1 LTDPHCTIGDV
12 RRRRSG
18 VLAIVAGALS
28 LTLATSACS
37 GGPGRTAQR
46 APTRSDAG
54 RPAEVVGV
62 ETGTAPTTTFGVGSR
77 TFTFVRSSDRVIK
90 TTVWYPAKARGGAGA
105 AVASGRFPV
114 VVFSHGLT
122 AVPTDYR
129 DLVTR
134 WAAAG
139 FIVVGPA
146 YPHTSRGVKRFEVL
160 DVVNQPADASF
171 ALSQVLAL
179 DRSSTDVLRGHLNAD
194 RLAAAGHSA
203 GAITTVGLF
212 ANGRDERLDAGIV
225 LAGNGLGMGSTY
237 VGAPAALLFVHGD
250 QDPITP
256 YSLGV
261 GAFDAAPATWPKAFL
276 TLSGQGHIDPY
287 LRRDRPAFRAVAAI
301 TTDFLRWTLYGD
313 PAAKAR
319 LAGDAKGAGS
329 LDSRF

>member
-12 RRRRSG
+12 RRRLSRALA
-18 VLAIVAGALS
+18 VLAGALS
-28 LTLATSACS
+28 LTLATAACTA
-37 GGPGRTAQR
+37 GPGRAAQR
-46 APTRSDAG
+46 VSTEAGAG
-54 RPAEVVGV
+54 RPEQVGV
-62 ETGTAPTTTFGVGSR
+62 QTGTAPTTTFGVGSR
-77 TFTFVRSSDRVIK
+77 TLTFVRSSDRLLR
-90 TTVWYPAKARGGAGA
+90 TSVWYPAKGRGGAGT
-105 AVASGRFPV
+105 AVATGRFPV

-129 DLVTR
+129 ELVTR

-139 FIVVGPA
+139 FVVVGPA
-146 YPHTSRGVKRFEVL
+146 YPHTSRGVKQFEVL

-171 ALSQVLAL
+171 VLTQVLAL
-179 DRSSTDVLRGHLNAD
+179 DTSKTDGLRGHLNAE

-212 ANGRDERLDAGIV
+212 ANGRDKRLDAGIV

-237 VGAPAALLFVHGD
+237 AGAPAALLFVHGD

-256 YSLGV
+256 YSLGLS
-261 GAFDAAPATWPKAFL
+261 AFNSAPATWPTAFL
-276 TLSGQGHIDPY
+276 TLSGQGHMDPY
-287 LRRDRPAFRAVAAI
+287 LRRDKPAFRVVAAI

-313 PAAKAR
+313 AAAKAR

-329 LDSRF
+329 LDSRL

>member
-1 LTDPHCTIGDV
+1 V
-12 RRRRSG
+12 RRVTTG
-18 VLAIVAGALS
+18 VLASLAGALA
-28 LTLATSACS
+28 LTLATGACAA
-37 GGPGRTAQR
+37 G
-46 APTRSDAG
+46 AG
-54 RPAEVVGV
+54 RAAERASTESETGRAVEVGV
-62 ETGTAPTTTFGVGSR
+62 ETGTAPTTTFGVASR
-77 TFTFVRSSDRVIK
+77 TFTFVRSSDRVIR
-90 TTVWYPAKARGGAGA
+90 TTVWYPTKGRGGAGA
-105 AVASGRFPV
+105 TVAPGRFPV

-122 AVPTDYR
+122 AMPTDYR

-134 WAAAG
+134 WASAG

-146 YPHTSRGVKRFEVL
+146 YPHTSRGVKQFEVL

-179 DRSSTDVLRGHLNAD
+179 DRSSKDGFRGHLNGN

-225 LAGNGLGMGSTY
+225 LAGNGIGMGSTY
-237 VGAPAALLFVHGD
+237 AGSPARLLFIHGD
-250 QDPITP
+250 KDPITP
-256 YSLGV
+256 YSLGLS
-261 GAFDAAPATWPKAFL
+261 AFDAAPETWPKAFL

-287 LRRDRPAFRAVAAI
+287 LRRDKSSFRVVAAI

-313 PAAKAR
+313 TAAKAR
-319 LAGDAKGAGS
+319 LAGDAKGAGR